1 MSFQLNSLERSDT
14 GKAIA
19 KTFVI
24 LISEDDALT
33 FVDFISIFISF
44 WIFISYG
51 QPTRPPARR
60 QIPSAQKRRVEQLTW
75 KSTMEPGMKL
85 FMTLLLIGCFSSMV
99 YPGKCLVI
107 NSKLILRLCDS
118 SHHARDLITIALVRA
133 YMKVKIWLVVWV
145 VLDCHSYNITVKQS
159 AQCLSWSIFLW
170 NFLTF
175 PLLGLIRLCV

>member
-51 QPTRPPARR
+51 QPARPPARR

-99 YPGKCLVI
+99 YPGKY
-107 NSKLILRLCDS
+107 
-118 SHHARDLITIALVRA
+118 HWET
-133 YMKVKIWLVVWV
+133 
-145 VLDCHSYNITVKQS
+145 
-159 AQCLSWSIFLW
+159 LSD
-170 NFLTF
+170 
-175 PLLGLIRLCV
+175 